1 MNMKKYMIFALCC
14 VFTAGVLSGC
24 GSKPKNDE
32 KGDTTVSAA
41 KSEAPKEKF
50 VKMAAEAN
58 KKMPLVVPGGL
69 RQDKEEALSKTEY
82 KYHYTFT
89 KEPAVSAEEFVRS
102 TKPML
107 SMGLKTVKDDNVD
120 MLRKEKMTLI
130 YAYHK
135 MDGSLFAEVR
145 ILPEEYSK

>member
-1 MNMKKYMIFALCC
+1 MIFALCC
-14 VFTAGVLSGC
+14 VFTAGILSGC
-24 GSKPKNDE
+24 GSKPKTDE
-32 KGDTTVSAA
+32 TGDKTVSTTA

-89 KEPAVSAEEFVRS
+89 QAPVVSAEEFVRS

-107 SMGLKTVKDDNVD
+107 TMALKTVKDDNID

-135 MDGSLFAEVR
+135 MDGSLFAEVK